1 MECMETYGETLL
13 DKVRR
18 PIIVSQGRKLF
29 SGIVWDTRGLEDDL
43 VREREGNKRNPG
55 CCLFRVDIRSW
66 ILCGTSVDSGLVIQQ
81 LGQDE
86 PWGRME
92 HIELE

>member
-1 MECMETYGETLL
+1 METYGETLL

-29 SGIVWDTRGLEDDL
+29 SGIVWDTGGLEDDL

-55 CCLFRVDIRSW
+55 CRLFRVDIRSW

-86 PWGRME
+86 P
-92 HIELE
+92 